1 MLYPCLEQVPPPVH
15 ETLAFCVLARTC
27 RSPVCGDARHITPFR
42 LPWARWSGCWRG
54 ATRPFP
60 PATVA
65 PPGDR
70 QSPTST

>member
-1 MLYPCLEQVPPPVH
+1 MNSCTWL
-15 ETLAFCVLARTC
+15 
-27 RSPVCGDARHITPFR
+27 DTPFR

-54 ATRPFP
+54 ATRPLP

-70 QSPTST
+70 QSPISTVILGRQPAEAPSPPD